1 MCDGNYTNV
10 TITKEFGSLNA
21 REWLLVTALSLVF
34 LCGVVG
40 NSLVIYIFGY
50 KKKSLHSSST
60 ERLIFYL
67 AVIDFFASIFNPL
80 LFLYLTIT
88 RYVKWHFGYIGCKVL
103 PAFGPITT
111 TASAGML
118 LLFAVDRYRAI
129 VSPFQG
135 ELSPK
140 TISIATII
148 IIIVSILSNVHY
160 LYSIE
165 VTERYGCRVPR
176 ADNMQYGIP
185 NCTITILRLFLFLIV
200 FTYTHTQIFR
210 TLQRRNRCSPFDHD
224 LAKQREF
231 QSKQI
236 IRCILIMGI
245 VHLLLVCPRDIMYL
259 IYNLS
264 WLISTCG
271 ISFSKEVVLVNAFMK
286 VLQVSN
292 SCANVFI
299 YSHMHLYYRKRLFKV
314 LRSLGLSG
322 NRMFQIIQSY
332 IFPSMEHSHEGEQ
345 TKVKFLEHTVEE
357 EEESMDEN
365 KEDDKKQLF
374 AERKQSSKIAVFQN
388 VDGNHYRVDEDY
400 SQESISSTSKT
411 KNRVFFKR
419 MKQYTNLNKQ
429 KEVINL

>member
-1 MCDGNYTNV
+1 MCFRNYTNV

-21 REWLLVTALSLVF
+21 REWLLVTAFSLVF

-40 NSLVIYIFGY
+40 NSLVVYIFGY

-80 LFLYLTIT
+80 LYVYLTIT
-88 RYVKWHFGYIGCKVL
+88 RYVKWHFGYVGCKVL

-129 VSPFQG
+129 ASPFQG

-148 IIIVSILSNVHY
+148 IILVSILSNIHY

-165 VTERYGCRVPR
+165 VTERFGCRVPS
-176 ADNMQYGIP
+176 ADNIQYGVP
-185 NCTITILRLFLFLIV
+185 NCTIIIVRLFVFLIV
-200 FTYTHTQIFR
+200 FTYTHAQIFR
-210 TLQRRNRCSPFDHD
+210 TLQKRSRCSPFDHD
-224 LAKQREF
+224 LAKKREF

-245 VHLLLVCPRDIMYL
+245 VHLFLVCPRDIMYL

-264 WLISTCG
+264 WLVSTCG
-271 ISFSKEVVLVNAFMK
+271 IRFSKEVVLVNVFMK

-299 YSHMHLYYRKRLFKV
+299 YSHMHVYYRKCLFKV

-322 NRMFQIIQSY
+322 SRMFQTIQSY
-332 IFPSMEHSHEGEQ
+332 ILPNMEISHEDEH
-345 TKVKFLEHTVEE
+345 TKVNFLEHNVEE
-357 EEESMDEN
+357 EDIDKNMEDEE
-365 KEDDKKQLF
+365 KLLF
-374 AERKQSSKIAVFQN
+374 AERKQNSKVAVFQN
-388 VDGNHYRVDEDY
+388 VDGNHYKVDEEY
-400 SQESISSTSKT
+400 RQESISPTSKT

-419 MKQYTNLNKQ
+419 MKQYTNLNKR

>member
-1 MCDGNYTNV
+1 MCYRNYTNV
-10 TITKEFGSLNA
+10 TITKEFGPLNT
-21 REWLLVTALSLVF
+21 REWLLVTAFSLVF
-34 LCGVVG
+34 MCGVFG

-60 ERLIFYL
+60 EKLIFYL

-80 LFLYLTIT
+80 LFVYLTIT

-140 TISIATII
+140 SISIVTII

-160 LYSIE
+160 VYSIE
-165 VTERYGCRVPR
+165 VTERYGCRVPS
-176 ADNMQYGIP
+176 ADNMQYGVP
-185 NCTITILRLFLFLIV
+185 NCTITILRVFLFFIV
-200 FTYTHTQIFR
+200 FTYTHAQIFR
-210 TLQRRNRCSPFDHD
+210 TLKRRNRCSPFGHD

-236 IRCILIMGI
+236 IRCIFIMGI

-264 WLISTCG
+264 WLVSTCG
-271 ISFSKEVVLVNAFMK
+271 IRFSKEVVLVNVLMK
-286 VLQVSN
+286 FLQVSN

-299 YSHMHLYYRKRLFKV
+299 YSHMHVYYRKHLFKV

-322 NRMFQIIQSY
+322 SRMFQIIQSC
-332 IFPSMEHSHEGEQ
+332 ILPSMEPSHEEEQ
-345 TKVKFLEHTVEE
+345 TKVNFLEDTVEE
-357 EEESMDEN
+357 EGMDEN
-365 KEDDKKQLF
+365 KEDEEKRLF
-374 AERKQSSKIAVFQN
+374 AEHKQSSRIAVFQN
-388 VDGNHYRVDEDY
+388 VDGNHYKVHEGY
-400 SQESISSTSKT
+400 SQESISSASKT

-419 MKQYTNLNKQ
+419 MKQYTHLNKQ
-429 KEVINL
+429 KEAINL

>member
-1 MCDGNYTNV
+1 MCFRNYTNV

-21 REWLLVTALSLVF
+21 KEWLLVTAFSLVF

-80 LFLYLTIT
+80 LFVYLTIT
-88 RYVKWHFGYIGCKVL
+88 RYVKWHFGYVGCKVL

-140 TISIATII
+140 TISIVTII
-148 IIIVSILSNVHY
+148 IILVSILSNIHY

-165 VTERYGCRVPR
+165 VTERFGCRVPS
-176 ADNMQYGIP
+176 ADNIQYGVP
-185 NCTITILRLFLFLIV
+185 YCTIIIVRLFVFLIV
-200 FTYTHTQIFR
+200 FTYTHAQIFR
-210 TLQRRNRCSPFDHD
+210 ILQKRSRCSPFHHD
-224 LAKQREF
+224 LAKKREF

-245 VHLLLVCPRDIMYL
+245 VHLFLVCPRDIMYL

-264 WLISTCG
+264 WLVSTCG
-271 ISFSKEVVLVNAFMK
+271 IRFSKEVVLANVFMK

-299 YSHMHLYYRKRLFKV
+299 YSHMHVYYRKCVFKV
-314 LRSLGLSG
+314 LRTLGLSG
-322 NRMFQIIQSY
+322 SRMFQTIQSY
-332 IFPSMEHSHEGEQ
+332 ILPNMEHSHEDKH
-345 TKVKFLEHTVEE
+345 TKFNFLEHNVEE
-357 EEESMDEN
+357 EDIDKNMEDEE
-365 KEDDKKQLF
+365 KLLF
-374 AERKQSSKIAVFQN
+374 AERKQISKVAVFQN
-388 VDGNHYRVDEDY
+388 VDGNHYKVDEEY
-400 SQESISSTSKT
+400 RQESISSTSKT
-411 KNRVFFKR
+411 QNRVFFKR
-419 MKQYTNLNKQ
+419 MKQCNLNKR